1 MGDCGNKGQVLP
13 IFVPF
18 SASINNKR
26 ANKVVAR
33 GSNHISV
40 DAKGRMSIPTKLRD
54 ALVSTDDGHLVVTA
68 SPSDRCLLM
77 YTAEDWGVVEQKIT
91 SLPSLNKQTRQLKRM
106 LIGHADD
113 CQMDGSGRIL
123 LPAQLREYAYIDR
136 KAVLVGQGG
145 NYEIWDEAHW
155 IAQRES
161 MLSIELD
168 EANLPDELS
177 SLSF

>member
-1 MGDCGNKGQVLP
+1 M
-13 IFVPF
+13 
-18 SASINNKR
+18 
-26 ANKVVAR
+26 AR

-54 ALVSTDDGHLVVTA
+54 CLAGAAEGRLVVTV

-77 YTAEDWGVVEQKIT
+77 YSADEWHVVEQKIT
-91 SLPSLNKQTRQLKRM
+91 SLPTLNNQTRQLKRM

-136 KAVLVGQGG
+136 KAVLVGQGS

-155 IAQRES
+155 LAQRES
-161 MLSIELD
+161 MLSVELD
-168 EANLPDELS
+168 EANLPDELR